1 MLTKKYINLGNCSTT
16 IWLKSITSKHTNV
29 YCFFLAIILGI
40 SISVAG
46 ESEDSF
52 ATNKN
57 TVPTTQAD

>member
-1 MLTKKYINLGNCSTT
+1 MFIA
-16 IWLKSITSKHTNV
+16 
-29 YCFFLAIILGI
+29 FFLAIILGI

-46 ESEDSF
+46 ESEDLF